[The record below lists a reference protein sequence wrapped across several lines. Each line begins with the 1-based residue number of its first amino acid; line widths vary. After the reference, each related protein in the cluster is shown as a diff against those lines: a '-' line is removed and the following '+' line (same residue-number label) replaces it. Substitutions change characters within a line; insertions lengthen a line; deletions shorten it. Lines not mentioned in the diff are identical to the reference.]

1 MRESQLLR
9 VQMQDKKFCTKFNQ
23 TYIMPEYS
31 IYLRDKGL
39 TKCCD
44 NDVEQKAQ
52 PKLTMQAEGDFP
64 LCFTALETCAV
75 RQKGPK

>member
-1 MRESQLLR
+1 MPA
-9 VQMQDKKFCTKFNQ
+9 
-23 TYIMPEYS
+23 YIMFEYS

-52 PKLTMQAEGDFP
+52 PKLTKQAEGDFP
-64 LCFTALETCAV
+64 FCFTALDRDLCSEAERTQVAIKQHPT
-75 RQKGPK
+75 RRGA